1 VLRAYARSLIRLDR
15 PAEAADLLT
24 RWSAVGELPR
34 ELKIL
39 WIDALGRAGR
49 FEEAERR
56 LAAFGP
62 AVEEDAQLLSLR
74 ALLSARQGRTEAA
87 LSDARKAQQL
97 ATLGD
102 SAATDFSSIVH
113 SYARINTI
121 VRDLT
126 PMPSPV
132 NA

>member
-1 VLRAYARSLIRLDR
+1 MVTTVLRAYARSLIRLDR

-87 LSDARKAQQL
+87 LSDARKAQQI
-97 ATLGD
+97 APD
-102 SAATDFSSIVH
+102 NAQ
-113 SYARINTI
+113 
-121 VRDLT
+121 VRRLLEMLQRQT
-126 PMPSPV
+126 SRP
-132 NA
+132 